1 MADPVTV
8 GAFVV
13 SVLTM
18 AGEATLKG
26 VVGEATKDAYK
37 ALKTQVGKWASGD
50 VDKLG
55 EAPTAGRELVV
66 AEAIDGQSEADRASV
81 EQLARMV
88 LDSLKQSHSKAVGI
102 DVDQLR
108 SRLVDLSGLE
118 VANGIGVRARVV
130 EAEEFVA
137 RSMKVGS
144 IPEKKF

>member
-1 MADPVTV
+1 MAGPVTV

-13 SVLTM
+13 SVLTL

-26 VVGEATKDAYK
+26 VVGEAAKDAYK

-50 VDKLG
+50 VDKLA
-55 EAPTAGRELVV
+55 EVPTAGRKLVV
-66 AEAIDGQSEADRASV
+66 AEAIDGQPESDRASV
-81 EQLARMV
+81 EQLARIV
-88 LDSLKQSHSKAVGI
+88 LDSLEQSQPKAVGI
-102 DVDQLR
+102 DVHQLR

-118 VANGIGVRARVV
+118 VANGIGLRARVV

-144 IPEKKF
+144 NPGKKS

>member
-26 VVGEATKDAYK
+26 VVGEAVKDAYK

-50 VDKLG
+50 FDKLA
-55 EAPTAGRELVV
+55 EAPTAGRQLVV
-66 AEAIDGQSEADRASV
+66 AEAIDGQPESDRASI
-81 EQLARMV
+81 EQLARIL
-88 LDSLKQSHSKAVGI
+88 LDALKQSQSTAVGI

-118 VANGIGVRARVV
+118 VANGIGLRARVV
-130 EAEEFVA
+130 ETEEFVA
-137 RSMKVGS
+137 RGLKVGS
-144 IPEKKF
+144 NSGKKS